1 MTDSDY
7 AKFVT
12 PTSLE
17 IARVLPAAKER
28 VWQYLVDPE
37 LRKLWFCAG
46 DTGSEP
52 GQDFVMD
59 FDHSRISESG
69 PPDDS
74 ECGAPIVMEGKI
86 VAIDPPNLL
95 AYEWPS
101 EAGDSTLVTIRLSTR
116 EQNTLLHL
124 THERL
129 VSSDFRRG
137 AAAGW
142 HAHLDLFFDLMND
155 EAARDFWIHHSQLQS
170 EYDRRI
176 HESV

>member
-1 MTDSDY
+1 MTDSDN
-7 AKFVT
+7 AKFVAPAT
-12 PTSLE
+12 LE
-17 IARVLPAAKER
+17 ITRVLPAAQER
-28 VWQYLVDPE
+28 VWQYLIDPE

-46 DTGSEP
+46 ETGAEP

-74 ECGAPIVMEGKI
+74 ECGAPIVMVGKI
-86 VAIDPPNLL
+86 IALDPPNVL

-101 EAGDSTLVTIRLSTR
+101 ESGDSTLVTIRLSTR
-116 EQNTLLHL
+116 GKDTLLHL

-129 VSSDFRRG
+129 VSSDFQRG

-142 HAHLDLFFDLMND
+142 HAHLDLLSDLMND
-155 EAARDFWIHHSQLQS
+155 EPARDFWIHYSQLQS
-170 EYDRRI
+170 DYDRRI
-176 HESV
+176 DAAV